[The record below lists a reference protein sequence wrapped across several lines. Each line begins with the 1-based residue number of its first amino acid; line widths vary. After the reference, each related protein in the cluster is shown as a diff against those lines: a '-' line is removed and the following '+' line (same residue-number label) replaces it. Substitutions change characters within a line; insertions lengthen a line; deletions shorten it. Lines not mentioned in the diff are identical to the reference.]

1 MPVFFRHAAAFQ
13 MLKGVAVANLEPLAT
28 SHETLQWKTLCM
40 NTGPCASFLKTIYVE
55 THEKH
60 HWLRQRRRGE
70 VATTATTMA
79 NRQEQIN
86 TFMKKN
92 MRIRN
97 VLIPTFSQKLCQTPT
112 LRAILCTIL
121 HQLRPRARSATL
133 SRPGHPSGKGRRPQC
148 LTVRSLPPS
157 KDSFCFERA
166 LFVPKAILGSSTYII

>member
-86 TFMKKN
+86 TFMK
-92 MRIRN
+92 
-97 VLIPTFSQKLCQTPT
+97 QTC
-112 LRAILCTIL
+112 A
-121 HQLRPRARSATL
+121 
-133 SRPGHPSGKGRRPQC
+133 
-148 LTVRSLPPS
+148 
-157 KDSFCFERA
+157 
-166 LFVPKAILGSSTYII
+166 

>member
-40 NTGPCASFLKTIYVE
+40 NTGPCSSFLNTIYV
-55 THEKH
+55 EKH

-86 TFMKKN
+86 TFMK
-92 MRIRN
+92 
-97 VLIPTFSQKLCQTPT
+97 QTC
-112 LRAILCTIL
+112 A
-121 HQLRPRARSATL
+121 
-133 SRPGHPSGKGRRPQC
+133 
-148 LTVRSLPPS
+148 
-157 KDSFCFERA
+157 
-166 LFVPKAILGSSTYII
+166 